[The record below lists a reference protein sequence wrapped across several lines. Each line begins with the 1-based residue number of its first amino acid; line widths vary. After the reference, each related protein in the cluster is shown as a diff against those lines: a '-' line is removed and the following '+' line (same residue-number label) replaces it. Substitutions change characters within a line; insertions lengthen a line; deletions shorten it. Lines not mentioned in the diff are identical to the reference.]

1 MAENN
6 EVKSS
11 RERFA
16 ERMKTKY
23 PDKEFAGDEEIFAQ
37 INDDYDAY
45 DGELSEYQKREKE
58 LYDLFSESPT
68 SASFLTEWKNGGD
81 PVVMMIRKYGD
92 DFKAALDDEEK
103 QEEIAAANKEY
114 AERIAKE
121 AEFEEQYQAN
131 IQQTYD
137 MLDKMQA
144 EDGLAEEDVNEAMTF
159 LIGIMRDGIVGKFS
173 KESVQMALK
182 AIRHD
187 DDVEL
192 AEHAGEVKGRNAM
205 IEEKLRKNG
214 RNDGTASLAG
224 KNGGGRGGSAMPELG
239 ALDRNYGAMNI
250 YERGGEKR
258 RAARRG

>member
-16 ERMKTKY
+16 ERIKTKY

-114 AERIAKE
+114 AERIAK
-121 AEFEEQYQAN
+121 
-131 IQQTYD
+131 
-137 MLDKMQA
+137 
-144 EDGLAEEDVNEAMTF
+144 V
-159 LIGIMRDGIVGKFS
+159 
-173 KESVQMALK
+173 
-182 AIRHD
+182 
-187 DDVEL
+187 
-192 AEHAGEVKGRNAM
+192 VK
-205 IEEKLRKNG
+205 
-214 RNDGTASLAG
+214 
-224 KNGGGRGGSAMPELG
+224 
-239 ALDRNYGAMNI
+239 
-250 YERGGEKR
+250 ERGHCCE
-258 RAARRG
+258 